1 MRNLFDLFED
11 KRKQNQQLSVQ
22 PAMIRKVCLLL
33 LFGLGYGFAQPAI
46 PSTPA
51 GQTLQA
57 WLDAFNSGDRAKL
70 AAYVK
75 NTDPSESVEG
85 MMGFHSQTGGFDL
98 LSIES
103 SEPLSIIF

>member
-1 MRNLFDLFED
+1 MRNLFDD
-11 KRKQNQQLSVQ
+11 KRKQNQHLPVQ

-33 LFGLGYGFAQPAI
+33 LFGLSYGFAQPAI

-70 AAYVK
+70 AAYSR
-75 NTDPSESVEG
+75 TLIPQSPS
-85 MMGFHSQTGGFDL
+85 MA
-98 LSIES
+98 
-103 SEPLSIIF
+103 